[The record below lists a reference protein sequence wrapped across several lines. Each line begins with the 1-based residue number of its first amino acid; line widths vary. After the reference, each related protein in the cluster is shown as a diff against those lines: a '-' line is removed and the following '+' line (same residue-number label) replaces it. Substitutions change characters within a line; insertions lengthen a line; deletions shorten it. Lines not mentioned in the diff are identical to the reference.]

1 MAAHL
6 FVSNSSV
13 LCGVSLEE
21 LEEIFHPFDANA
33 SFTVFPNKRS
43 YSFVSFSSKEQA
55 EAAREGLHGTIPPQ
69 LKVSHQPFLI
79 SYVRQ
84 LPASKPVDKTLY
96 PKDFVLVEDY
106 ITEDEEKAFVDL
118 IFDTEDVKSL
128 KHRAVIHYGHEFDY
142 SKNAAFKPTKPIP
155 PLISQL
161 ADRLVMDSHV
171 DFRPDQVTINVYEP
185 GQGIPSH
192 YDTHS
197 AFEDPIVCV
206 SLCSDIVMEF
216 KDGANSARIAP
227 VLLKRRSLCLIKGD
241 SRYRWKHG
249 IVNRKHDI
257 NPLTHRVMPR
267 RLRVSITLRKI
278 RHEPCQCQYKEFCDW
293 DREGE
298 MAVPSDDKS
307 ALRIENQYVSGVYEN
322 IASHFDE
329 TRFSSW
335 TGVKKF
341 MNALPAHSVV
351 YDVGCGN
358 GKYLLPNDGL
368 IKIGCDMSQMLC
380 EIVQNKGCMVVRAD
394 ALSIPFR
401 EGADAVISI
410 AVLHHI
416 ASLSRRKKMISEIL
430 RVLKPGGKACI
441 TVWSM
446 DQSNSE
452 YAKMRDNKDSV
463 IEEAKKL
470 DRLRVHDGKEF
481 VQQDLL
487 VPWRIDGTGETFM
500 RYYHVFAEGEMED
513 LLRSVGGCS
522 IDSIEKEQGNYIA
535 VITKQ

>member
-1 MAAHL
+1 MCNAYNTHKLTHFNAAKERRLGCKLEAGKILRKTHKSWEQLRRHDPDVEISEEVTEHL

-206 SLCSDIVMEF
+206 
-216 KDGANSARIAP
+216 R
-227 VLLKRRSLCLIKGD
+227 
-241 SRYRWKHG
+241 

-380 EIVQNKGCMVVRAD
+380 EIVQNK
-394 ALSIPFR
+394 
-401 EGADAVISI
+401 
-410 AVLHHI
+410 
-416 ASLSRRKKMISEIL
+416 
-430 RVLKPGGKACI
+430 VLKPGGKACI